1 MIFDPI
7 PLIKRLVYIILVRMT
22 KIFAV
27 KSANVQIKQKTGTN
41 IYVIAKNMHFLY
53 KNSQWKIYE
62 MIIDR

>member
-27 KSANVQIKQKTGTN
+27 KSANVQIKQKTGT
-41 IYVIAKNMHFLY
+41 
-53 KNSQWKIYE
+53 
-62 MIIDR
+62 